1 MDTIL
6 NHRSIRNFS
15 SREIPQEVLDRIL
28 HAATRASTVGNMQVY
43 TLIVSRSAEMRERL
57 SPCHFNQPM
66 VKQAPVVVTVCA
78 DINRFSQW
86 CRQRGAEP
94 EYDNFVWFINGTID
108 AILASQ
114 NMSLAAEEEGLGICY
129 LGTTLYTAD
138 KIIDILDLPKGVIPI
153 TTVIMGYPEI
163 IPQNITDRL
172 PVSGVVMYEKY
183 TPYSEAEIDSIWAE
197 KEALEETQQLIK
209 ENNLPNLARIFTD
222 RRYTAADNK
231 LFSEKY
237 FEIVK
242 KQGFIK

>member
-6 NHRSIRNFS
+6 KHRSIRNFS
-15 SREIPQEVLDRIL
+15 SQEIPQEVLDKIL

-43 TLIVSRSAEMRERL
+43 TLIVTRSEEMKEQL

-66 VKQAPVVVTVCA
+66 VKKAPVIVTVCA
-78 DINRFSQW
+78 DVNRFSKW
-86 CRQRGAEP
+86 CQLRGAEP
-94 EYDNFVWFINGTID
+94 EYHNFVWFINSTID
-108 AILASQ
+108 ALLASQ
-114 NMSLAAEEEGLGICY
+114 NLSLAAEEEGLGICY

-138 KIIDILDLPKGVIPI
+138 KIIEVLNLPKGVVPI
-153 TTVIMGYPEI
+153 TTIVMGYPEI

-172 PVSGVVMYEKY
+172 PVNGVVMYEKY
-183 TPYSEAEIDSIWAE
+183 TPYSDEQINEIWAE
-197 KEALEETQQLIK
+197 KEALEETKQLMK

-222 RRYTAADNK
+222 RRYTAADNN

-237 FEIVK
+237 FETVK